1 MKYWLVFYF
10 DSVIFVLLPL
20 WFLLGKYD
28 RRIIQQCK
36 SKNCHLR
43 ERERERE
50 RERDKYTYFKRTL
63 FSSVAS
69 IMISKCL
76 FDVLMWCLW
85 WCQDCGKI
93 ILSNFIFK
101 HATLCVF
108 SAEKWIIGNIMYVLA
123 SHCLD
128 ALNNCIN
135 LIFFYH
141 SISYMIH
148 SNKSV
153 LFLLNTL

>member
-50 RERDKYTYFKRTL
+50 RDKYTYFKRTL

-69 IMISKCL
+69 IMILKCL

-93 ILSNFIFK
+93 ISCYFIFK
-101 HATLCVF
+101 HATLCAFLQKNESLAILCISV
-108 SAEKWIIGNIMYVLA
+108 WIIA
-123 SHCLD
+123 SL
-128 ALNNCIN
+128 
-135 LIFFYH
+135 FW
-141 SISYMIH
+141 SIQ
-148 SNKSV
+148 
-153 LFLLNTL
+153 